1 MANGLK
7 KHGTSRDELMRKFTL
22 VEQAG
27 NRILVS
33 AAGGAGLG
41 GAFGSGEGAAVGAVI
56 GAVAGFFLGHHP
68 GHRRQIPH

>member
-1 MANGLK
+1 MNNELK
-7 KHGTSRDELMRKFTL
+7 RRRSSREELQQKFTL

-41 GAFGSGEGAAVGAVI
+41 GAFGSGEGAAVGAVA

>member
-7 KHGTSRDELMRKFTL
+7 THDASQDELTRKFTL

-27 NRILVS
+27 NRIIAS
-33 AAGGAGLG
+33 AAGAAGLG
-41 GAFGSGEGAAVGAVI
+41 GAFAGGEGAAVGAIV